1 MLINHYQINTN
12 TLSSGATATTI
23 NIPINMEFQLVDQS
37 ELVKRVFVNI
47 ETEKAIN
54 PIIDY
59 DNARYLPLDL
69 QGVYI
74 DKIIYNVDLLGAT
87 DYGAIGFTND
97 DIKFQTEAFKQ
108 TFLNLNFYDSDNP
121 LTQILVNNI
130 TLYSQL
136 TSDNLL
142 PDSTT
147 QIYEYG
153 YPLGIPG
160 QPKPASMIPLRFIL
174 ESPLTNPI
182 GFAEGYH
189 IYDYKDELNIGD
201 FKYLYMRATFKNA
214 KLGTTTN
221 TMVRNTAQPIDELVH
236 QLYTRYKL
244 VRNATGYY
252 YEIDDTYQ
260 GSSAFTGT
268 NNVTYTYNPIQ
279 NSVTVNLYKINAL

>member
-1 MLINHYQINTN
+1 
-12 TLSSGATATTI
+12 
-23 NIPINMEFQLVDQS
+23 
-37 ELVKRVFVNI
+37 
-47 ETEKAIN
+47 
-54 PIIDY
+54 
-59 DNARYLPLDL
+59 LDL

-279 NSVTVNLYKINAL
+279 NTVTVNLYKINAL